1 MKKAIILLAGLLA
14 FASAAIGATTR
25 QNRADSL
32 LFVGISPVGIHIPTL
47 ATQPVAVGIYL
58 GESWLIGA
66 EYGSANIKIQ
76 NKKGE
81 FGPFEFDVPDSEPG
95 EFVDGS
101 YDNLGAFI
109 RWFPGN
115 SFHVT
120 LAAHKREWDINAS
133 VTIIDSVLGAR
144 TIRSKMNADATV
156 ATLGFGNQ
164 WIMDFGLVIG
174 LDWLLLSGV
183 VDDSVSSD
191 INLGDLTALTTQ
203 ADRDAAIADLN
214 ELADNLN
221 KVSGLPG
228 LFVLTLGWAF

>member
-1 MKKAIILLAGLLA
+1 MKRAIILLAGLLA

-25 QNRADSL
+25 ENRADSL
-32 LFVGISPVGIHIPTL
+32 FFLGISPIGFHIPTL
-47 ATQPVAVGIYL
+47 ATHPVAVGIYL

-81 FGPFEFDVPDSEPG
+81 FGLFEFDVRNMDPG
-95 EFVDGS
+95 ERVDGS
-101 YDNLGAFI
+101 YDNVGAFI

-120 LAAHKREWDINAS
+120 LAAHKREWDIDAS
-133 VTIIDSVLGAR
+133 VTIIDSALGPQVIGANV
-144 TIRSKMNADATV
+144 NADATV
-156 ATLGFGNQ
+156 ATLGIGNQ

-183 VDDSVSSD
+183 VHDSVSSH
-191 INLGDLTALTTQ
+191 INLGDLDALTTQ
-203 ADRDAAIADLN
+203 ADKDAAIADLN
-214 ELADNLN
+214 ELGDDIN
-221 KVSGLPG
+221 KLSGWPG
-228 LFVLTLGWAF
+228 SFVLTLGWAF